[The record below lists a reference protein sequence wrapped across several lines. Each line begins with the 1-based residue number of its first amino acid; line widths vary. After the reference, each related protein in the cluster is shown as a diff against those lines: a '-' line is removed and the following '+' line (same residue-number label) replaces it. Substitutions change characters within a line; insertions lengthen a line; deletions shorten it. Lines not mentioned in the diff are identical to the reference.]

1 MTFLTRRLILGFLL
15 FSLNSFSQIKIITSK
30 ADTVS
35 TLKPKDNTNAI
46 IAVVKP
52 DSISHWTN
60 KNILGIDISE
70 IAFINWSAGGTSA
83 ITGLVHGNLK
93 RDYKDETQVW
103 SSELIFRYGLNKQQG
118 VELRKTDDVLRI
130 NSTYG
135 FKKDSL
141 TNWYHSAKFNF
152 NTQFTNGYNYPNTE
166 NPISKPFAP
175 AYTFLGIGSEYIYKP
190 EKFNLYLSPLT
201 IKNTLVLDQKLA
213 DTGAYGVKKA
223 EYDSLG
229 NLISK
234 GKQSKTEL
242 GILVTSYIEK
252 EIFTNITAKN
262 RLSLFT
268 DYVHNF
274 GNIDVD
280 WAFFADLKVNQYVK
294 ANVGFNLIYDE
305 DIDVITEKNGV
316 KINEGSKVQLKQV
329 LGIGLEY
336 VF

>member
-1 MTFLTRRLILGFLL
+1 MTFLTKLFTLGFLL

-30 ADTVS
+30 TDTIS
-35 TLKPKDNTNAI
+35 TLKPKESPIAT

-52 DSISHWTN
+52 DSISRWTN

-70 IAFINWSAGGTSA
+70 IAFVNWSAGGTSA

-93 RDYKDETQVW
+93 RDYKDENQVW

-118 VELRKTDDVLRI
+118 IELRKTDDVLRI

-166 NPISKPFAP
+166 NPISRPFAP

-201 IKNTLVLDQKLA
+201 IKNTLVLDQNLA
-213 DTGAYGVKKA
+213 DAGAYGVKKA

-242 GILVTSYIEK
+242 GILVTTYIEK

-305 DIDVITEKNGV
+305 DIDVITEENGV
-316 KINEGSKVQLKQV
+316 KINEGPKVQLKQV

>member
-1 MTFLTRRLILGFLL
+1 MTFLTKLFALGFIL

-35 TLKPKDNTNAI
+35 TLKPKDNSIAA

-52 DSISHWTN
+52 DSISRWTN

-70 IAFINWSAGGTSA
+70 IAFVNWSAGGTSA
-83 ITGLVHGNLK
+83 ITGLIHGNLK
-93 RDYKDETQVW
+93 RDYKDDTQVW

-118 VELRKTDDVLRI
+118 IELRKTDDVLRI

-213 DTGAYGVKKA
+213 DAGAYGVKKA

-316 KINEGSKVQLKQV
+316 KINEGPKVQLKQV